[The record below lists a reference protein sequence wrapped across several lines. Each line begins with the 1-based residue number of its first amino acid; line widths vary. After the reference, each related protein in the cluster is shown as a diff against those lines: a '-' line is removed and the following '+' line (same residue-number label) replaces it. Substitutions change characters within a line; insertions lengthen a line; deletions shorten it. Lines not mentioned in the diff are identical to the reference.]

1 MYTCIMDK
9 KSQSQRSH
17 RLQDERWQ
25 LHSRCE
31 CEVRQTG
38 PHWGVYCARHGTW
51 IQWIGREQAQQIT
64 KNSC

>member
-1 MYTCIMDK
+1 MKT
-9 KSQSQRSH
+9 SAARRSEIQ
-17 RLQDERWQ
+17 LQQRWQ

-51 IQWIGREQAQQIT
+51 IQWIGRDQAQEIT
-64 KNSC
+64 QNHCKNK